1 MINYLYSLLLHVS
14 LTAVVVVVVSRGDEK
29 IKRKPP
35 VIKFK
40 VIEAPVTKK
49 AKPKIVPPP
58 PPVKKPAKL
67 PPPKI
72 AKQKKQKI
80 KKKSNKKARKV
91 FGVSKK
97 SLTSKRSNA
106 PVVKRGNTI
115 ATAVDQRKLRADDA
129 EELPIPT
136 AEYLVTEMPTVIS
149 AAEIIYPKGMQL
161 EGTVVLSVLIDVQG
175 RVRAARII
183 TALAPAMD
191 AEALRAIKKYRFSPA
206 KIEATPVAVRIRYA
220 IKFVLENN

>member
-1 MINYLYSLLLHVS
+1 MTNYLYSLLLHVT
-14 LTAVVVVVVSRGDEK
+14 LTAIVVVVVSRSDGK

-40 VIEAPVTKK
+40 VIEEPVTKK

-58 PPVKKPAKL
+58 PPVKKTAKL
-67 PPPKI
+67 PRPKI
-72 AKQKKQKI
+72 TKQKKK

-149 AAEIIYPKGMQL
+149 AAEITYPKGMRL

-191 AEALRAIKKYRFSPA
+191 AEAMRAIKKYRFSPA

>member
-1 MINYLYSLLLHVS
+1 MTNYLYSLLLHVT
-14 LTAVVVVVVSRGDEK
+14 LTAIVVVVVSRGDGK

-40 VIEAPVTKK
+40 VIEEPVTKK

-58 PPVKKPAKL
+58 PPVKKTAKL
-67 PPPKI
+67 PRPKI
-72 AKQKKQKI
+72 TKQKKK

-149 AAEIIYPKGMQL
+149 AAEITYPKGMRL

-191 AEALRAIKKYRFSPA
+191 AEAMRAIKKYRFSPA